1 MIARREW
8 YTLPISTSIT
18 SDGTTAFIEVDA
30 EALEKLLRDI
40 QCCIE
45 PAVQACKY
53 DEAVDL
59 INSYKDLEELL
70 MALLNPD
77 KEAIIENEA

>member
-18 SDGTTAFIEVDA
+18 SGTTAFVEVDA
-30 EALEKLLRDI
+30 EALEKLLRAI

-45 PAVQACKY
+45 PAVQACQY
-53 DEAVDL
+53 DKAIDL

-77 KEAIIENEA
+77 KEAIIEK